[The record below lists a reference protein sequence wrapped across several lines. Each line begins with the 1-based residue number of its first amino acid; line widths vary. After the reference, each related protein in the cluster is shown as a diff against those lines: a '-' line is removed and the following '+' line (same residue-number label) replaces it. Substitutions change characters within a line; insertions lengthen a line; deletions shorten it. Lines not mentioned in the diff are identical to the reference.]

1 MKRRKIRHADQRN
14 VQACI
19 DQLQALVDGLR
30 AGSIGLEQDGQ
41 AVVLRPGGV
50 VQFDLR
56 VDQGER
62 KETLRVEM
70 SWQPDAGSRQ
80 AEGSVAPPAEVRSV
94 NGALVNGAAAP
105 PMASEAPR
113 GIKVE
118 LDSRIPA
125 SAEARDDRMAA
136 AEFQQLYSA
145 ARILGNDG
153 QWHIDQD
160 RLIESLAEA
169 GVDAL
174 TQQELYSAALQA
186 DADGRASML
195 SERVL
200 VALEQVT
207 RREAPSEPR
216 G

>member
-1 MKRRKIRHADQRN
+1 
-14 VQACI
+14 V
-19 DQLQALVDGLR
+19 
-30 AGSIGLEQDGQ
+30 
-41 AVVLRPGGV
+41 
-50 VQFDLR
+50 
-56 VDQGER
+56 
-62 KETLRVEM
+62 
-70 SWQPDAGSRQ
+70 
-80 AEGSVAPPAEVRSV
+80 
-94 NGALVNGAAAP
+94 
-105 PMASEAPR
+105 
-113 GIKVE
+113 
-118 LDSRIPA
+118 
-125 SAEARDDRMAA
+125 

-186 DADGRASML
+186 DADGRTSML

-207 RREAPSEPR
+207 RRVAPSEP
-216 G
+216 

>member
-19 DQLQALVDGLR
+19 DQLQALVDGLK
-30 AGSIGLEQDGQ
+30 AGSIELEQDGQ
-41 AVVLRPGGV
+41 AVLLSPGGV
-50 VQFDLR
+50 VQFDFR
-56 VDQGER
+56 VDQAER

-70 SWQPDAGSRQ
+70 SWQPEAGARQPGESVVPRPDAR
-80 AEGSVAPPAEVRSV
+80 AV
-94 NGALVNGAAAP
+94 NGASKPPLESDVPARSNGAP
-105 PMASEAPR
+105 Q
-113 GIKVE
+113 GE
-118 LDSRIPA
+118 LEGPLVTPSR
-125 SAEARDDRMAA
+125 DRLAA
-136 AEFQQLYSA
+136 AESAQLYASA
-145 ARILGNDG
+145 RVVGSDG

-186 DADGRASML
+186 DADGRTSVL
-195 SERVL
+195 SERVIE
-200 VALEQVT
+200 ALEQVT
-207 RREAPSEPR
+207 RRESPSEPR